1 MNGVTTALPGVAV
14 TPIPL
19 SVGHIDENLKTPFT
33 RQETIGAQFD
43 LGRGLSASA
52 DLKFIQGRD
61 QYILRNVNLTTEGR
75 IIDPVFQSLNKLG
88 NGGVLDV
95 KQLLV
100 EVGYRS
106 RRGHAMQVAY
116 ALGHGDQ
123 QFDRQPR

>member
-1 MNGVTTALPGVAV
+1 M
-14 TPIPL
+14 
-19 SVGHIDENLKTPFT
+19 SVGHIEENLKTPFT

-43 LGRGLSASA
+43 LGKGFSASA

-100 EVGYRS
+100 EVGYRFGEAPDAS
-106 RRGHAMQVAY
+106 RLCAR
-116 ALGHGDQ
+116 LGKQ
-123 QFDRQPR
+123 QFNHNLFR